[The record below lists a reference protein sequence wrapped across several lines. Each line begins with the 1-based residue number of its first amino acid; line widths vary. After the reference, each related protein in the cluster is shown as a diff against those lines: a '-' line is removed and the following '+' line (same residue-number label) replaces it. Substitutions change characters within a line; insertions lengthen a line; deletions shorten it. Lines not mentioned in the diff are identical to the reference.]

1 MHTFPEDFLFG
12 AATAAYQVEG
22 AAREDGRGP
31 SIWDTFCQKPG
42 RIRDDDTGDV
52 SIDQYHRYKEDV
64 QILKTLGVQM
74 YRFSVSWPRVLPE
87 GRGRVNQAGLDYYD
101 RLVDELLANGIQPW
115 VTLFHWDLPQAL
127 EDAYG
132 GWRNPQISDDFA
144 AYAGIISE
152 RLSDRVKNFFTVNEF
167 ACFIESGYGNGGNP
181 GCFAPG
187 LRISKKELAQ
197 ASHNAL
203 LAHGKAVLALRS
215 KARQPIQVGLAEN
228 AQSTC
233 PIIETPENIKAAR
246 KAFGEINAKYLTT
259 IMEGA
264 YRPSYLEKLGLDAPH
279 FTDEEMKIIASPLD
293 FLGMNM
299 YFSYLI
305 RAADNKD
312 GFDTIPVT
320 ASHPRFMMP
329 WLHLG
334 PQITYWAPRFAREV
348 WNVKA
353 FYITEN
359 GCASEDVPNFQG
371 EILDT
376 DRIVYLRSHFENA
389 ARAVAEGWPLKGYFI
404 WSAFDNF
411 EWACGYSRRF
421 GLVYVN
427 YKTQKRTPKLS
438 YRWYQEVIR
447 NRTVV

>member
-1 MHTFPEDFLFG
+1 MYTFPKDFLFG

-22 AAREDGRGP
+22 AAREDGRGL
-31 SIWDTFCQKPG
+31 SIWDTFCLQPG
-42 RIRDDDTGDV
+42 RILNDDTGDV

-64 QILKTLGVQM
+64 QILKKLGVGA

-115 VTLFHWDLPQAL
+115 LTLFHWDLPQAL

-132 GWRNPQISDDFA
+132 GWRSPKVADDFA

-152 RLSDRVKNFFTVNEF
+152 RLSDRVTNFFTMNEF
-167 ACFIESGYGNGGNP
+167 GCFVDKGYGEGQITDS
-181 GCFAPG
+181 FAPG
-187 LRISKKELAQ
+187 IKIPRQELAQ

-215 KARQPIQVGLAEN
+215 KARQPIQIGLAEN
-228 AQSTC
+228 GAFTC
-233 PIIETPENIKAAR
+233 PVIESPAHIEAAR
-246 KAFGEINAKYLTT
+246 KAFGELNGKYLTA

-264 YRPSYLEKLGLDAPH
+264 YRPYYLEKLGADAPR
-279 FTDEEMKIIASPLD
+279 FTDEEMKIISTPLD
-293 FLGMNM
+293 FVGMNM
-299 YFSYLI
+299 YSPHLI

-312 GFDTIPVT
+312 GFESVPISR
-320 ASHPRFMMP
+320 SHPRFTMP

-334 PQITYWAPRFAREV
+334 PQITYWTPRFAKEL

-359 GCASEDVPNFQG
+359 GCAADDGPNYNG

-376 DRIVYLRSHFENA
+376 DRVVYLRTHFQSA
-389 ARAVAEGWPLKGYFI
+389 ARAVAEGWPLKGYFV

-421 GLVYVN
+421 GMVYVN

-438 YRWYQEVIR
+438 YEWYQETIR